1 MKIFRFRVLIDSEDG
16 EVFRDIDIKDNQTLE
31 DLHNSIQLA
40 FEFDNSQMASF
51 YLSDE
56 EWVKGDEIT
65 LFDMN
70 EASSEEEL
78 AVMEN
83 VKLAELVEEEKL
95 KMIYIFDFMNIWTF
109 YVDLSQVLTGSD
121 KVEYPSIVNFVG
133 EAPQQHASEE
143 GAGDDGILSS
153 IQKNEPFLGE
163 NPYTDDSFGDYEDYN
178 EF

>member
-16 EVFRDIDIKDNQTLE
+16 EVFRDIDIQDNQTLE

-70 EASSEEEL
+70 EASSKEEL

-95 KMIYIFDFMNIWTF
+95 KMIYVFDFMNIWTF
-109 YVDLSQVLTGSD
+109 YVDISQVLTPSG
-121 KVEYPSIVNFVG
+121 KVKYPAVVNFVG
-133 EAPQQHASEE
+133 EAPQQYASGE
-143 GAGDDGILSS
+143 GPIL
-153 IQKNEPFLGE
+153 KNEPFLGE

>member
-16 EVFRDIDIKDNQTLE
+16 EVFRDIDIQDNQTLE

-70 EASSEEEL
+70 EASSKEEL

-83 VKLAELVEEEKL
+83 VND
-95 KMIYIFDFMNIWTF
+95 IRI
-109 YVDLSQVLTGSD
+109 
-121 KVEYPSIVNFVG
+121 
-133 EAPQQHASEE
+133 
-143 GAGDDGILSS
+143 
-153 IQKNEPFLGE
+153 
-163 NPYTDDSFGDYEDYN
+163 
-178 EF
+178 